1 MNNNKQTKV
10 IFMGTPE
17 FAIAPLQVLIEEQFD
32 VIAVVTQPDRPTG
45 RKRIITPTPVKEV
58 ALQHGIPVLQP
69 ERLRDADAVAEIVA
83 LQPDLIV
90 TAAYGQILPA
100 SILNVP
106 PYRCINIHASLL
118 PRYRGGAPIQYAIM
132 YGDDKTGVTI
142 MYMAEGLDT
151 GDMISRV
158 EVPIEADDDVGTLFD
173 KLSIAGAELLR
184 DTLPRLLAG
193 EVEPVAQ
200 NDEEASYAPNITRED
215 ERIDWKRSARDVFNQ
230 VRALHPW
237 PIAFTLWNGE
247 RLKVWTCKLSS
258 ASQASLADA
267 QRDAEPGTVLQCT
280 ADGIEVMTGQGTIWL
295 TKIQPAGKRAMD
307 VAEFVK
313 GSDISV
319 GTVLGGDVT

>member
-1 MNNNKQTKV
+1 MMNNNQIKV

-17 FAIAPLQVLIEEQFD
+17 FAIAPLKVLIEEQFN

-69 ERLRDADAVAEIVA
+69 ERLRDADAVAELTA

-100 SILNVP
+100 SILNLP
-106 PYRCINIHASLL
+106 PHRCINIHASLL

-132 YGDDKTGVTI
+132 NGDEKTGVTI

-158 EVPIEADDDVGTLFD
+158 EVPIEDEDDVGTLFSE
-173 KLSIAGAELLR
+173 LSTAGAELLR
-184 DTLPRLLAG
+184 ETLPKLLAG
-193 EVEPVAQ
+193 EVTSVPQ
-200 NDEEASYAPNITRED
+200 NDEEASYAPNISRDD
-215 ERIDWKRSARDVFNQ
+215 ERIDWSRSARDVFNQ

-237 PIAFTLWNGE
+237 PISFTLWNGE
-247 RLKVWTCKLSS
+247 RLKVWACKLHSET
-258 ASQASLADA
+258 QASLANA
-267 QRDAEPGTVLQCT
+267 QRDALPGTVLQCT
-280 ADGIEVMTGQGTIWL
+280 AEGIEVMTGQGTVWL
-295 TKIQPAGKRAMD
+295 TKIQPSGKRAMD
-307 VAEFVK
+307 VAEFVR
-313 GSDISV
+313 GSEISA
-319 GTVLGGDVT
+319 GTLLGGDVS